1 MNEGSILVCPHE
13 RSIQIG
19 FVSEKNYSVQSVREN
34 ELDFASCETEHG
46 CNHQW
51 LNEAIERVFVW
62 GTAVWVSLLLE
73 ISKKNNLGIAGE
85 SKFILACEISVK
97 ENDLIFSF
105 GVWYMGFG
113 EEGVVLWTEV
123 SDTEFVF
130 RIIDL
135 LLKSVAR
142 SDKS

>member
-1 MNEGSILVCPHE
+1 M
-13 RSIQIG
+13 
-19 FVSEKNYSVQSVREN
+19 
-34 ELDFASCETEHG
+34 
-46 CNHQW
+46 
-51 LNEAIERVFVW
+51 
-62 GTAVWVSLLLE
+62 
-73 ISKKNNLGIAGE
+73 
-85 SKFILACEISVK
+85 K

>member
-1 MNEGSILVCPHE
+1 
-13 RSIQIG
+13 
-19 FVSEKNYSVQSVREN
+19 
-34 ELDFASCETEHG
+34 
-46 CNHQW
+46 
-51 LNEAIERVFVW
+51 
-62 GTAVWVSLLLE
+62 VSLLRKL
-73 ISKKNNLGIAGE
+73 SKNNNLGIAGE
-85 SKFILACEISVK
+85 SEFILACEISVK

-105 GVWYMGFG
+105 GEWYMGFGEWYMGFG

-135 LLKSVAR
+135 LLKSAAR

>member
-1 MNEGSILVCPHE
+1 M
-13 RSIQIG
+13 
-19 FVSEKNYSVQSVREN
+19 
-34 ELDFASCETEHG
+34 EHG

-142 SDKS
+142 SDKF